1 MTILFVVFVILFHI
15 GLYKIFEKAGEAAW
29 KALVPFYNCY
39 VWNQLLGRPTWQA
52 FLLLVP
58 VVNLFI
64 FAYMVIDTLNSF
76 RHTGFFQHFAAVV
89 APWAYFP
96 YLGFTS
102 SEKYH
107 GKGFHLIKEKPIQKG
122 ILREWAE
129 AIIFAVFAA
138 SFIRMFLIEAY
149 TIPTPSMEGSLLVGD
164 FLFVSK
170 VHYGPRVPNTPLQLP
185 LVHNTFMGGESYSSL
200 VQWKYRRIPGL
211 QKVERYDPVVF
222 NFPEGD
228 TIANITDNNLRSKVM
243 QLANG
248 EDYLGATNYYY
259 GIMRNLGLSPNE
271 MAKNFKITARPVDKR
286 DNYIKRCVGL
296 PGDTLEVRN
305 RQLYINGAT
314 AQNPQNMQYKYNLY
328 VKGGQALNSKFLEH
342 YNLIPGNSIEG
353 NTTPLRVHVNN
364 ETFQSLAK
372 DPAIDSIT
380 PIIFNQAIPDNVFP
394 HDPSNFHWTRD
405 FFGPLAIPRKG
416 TTVTLTPQN
425 IALYRRIISVYEHN
439 KLDVRGNKIFI
450 NDTETNTY
458 QFKMD
463 YYFMMG
469 DNRHNS
475 EDSRIWGFVP
485 EDHIVGK
492 PLFIWMSLKDAQLS
506 HGIRFDRL
514 FSGAYRMK

>member
-1 MTILFVVFVILFHI
+1 
-15 GLYKIFEKAGEAAW
+15 
-29 KALVPFYNCY
+29 
-39 VWNQLLGRPTWQA
+39 
-52 FLLLVP
+52 
-58 VVNLFI
+58 
-64 FAYMVIDTLNSF
+64 
-76 RHTGFFQHFAAVV
+76 
-89 APWAYFP
+89 
-96 YLGFTS
+96 
-102 SEKYH
+102 
-107 GKGFHLIKEKPIQKG
+107 
-122 ILREWAE
+122 
-129 AIIFAVFAA
+129 
-138 SFIRMFLIEAY
+138 
-149 TIPTPSMEGSLLVGD
+149 
-164 FLFVSK
+164 
-170 VHYGPRVPNTPLQLP
+170 
-185 LVHNTFMGGESYSSL
+185 MGGESYSSL

-425 IALYRRIISVYEHN
+425 IASTDASSASMN
-439 KLDVRGNKIFI
+439 
-450 NDTETNTY
+450 TTNST
-458 QFKMD
+458 
-463 YYFMMG
+463 
-469 DNRHNS
+469 
-475 EDSRIWGFVP
+475 
-485 EDHIVGK
+485 
-492 PLFIWMSLKDAQLS
+492 
-506 HGIRFDRL
+506 
-514 FSGAYRMK
+514 